1 MDWLEVEAIGV
12 QAQGGRRVGLV
23 HQLQALVQVVL
34 DCRER
39 GDDGGGAEAVCD
51 EREVSEMS
59 LNTGVQQGLRPG
71 VAEGRPVLVQEV
83 HQLLRDGS
91 GNIRD

>member
-1 MDWLEVEAIGV
+1 M
-12 QAQGGRRVGLV
+12 
-23 HQLQALVQVVL
+23 
-34 DCRER
+34 
-39 GDDGGGAEAVCD
+39 CD

-59 LNTGVQQGLRPG
+59 LNTGVQQGLGPG